1 MTKTERY
8 REALS
13 KLEDW
18 DSFLLEESGLPGR
31 RANIELGRAVA
42 AALCEPALLRDG
54 EQVKRVLEIL
64 DHITNSIPDVEDR
77 RSDEFKALRKGLGYC
92 WSVAVA
98 AAPEEGKRMM
108 ERWFSSDDKDVLW
121 VMKENLRKKRL
132 ARMGAEWVEEGKA
145 RLGM

>member
-42 AALCEPALLRDG
+42 EEGDRELFQRYFSFDAEKAPTNSPEEFLAFCGVLGLG
-54 EQVKRVLEIL
+54 RVLAEGQHEVL
-64 DHITNSIPDVEDR
+64 ETLR
-77 RSDEFKALRKGLGYC
+77 RCASD
-92 WSVAVA
+92 
-98 AAPEEGKRMM
+98 PQ
-108 ERWFSSDDKDVLW
+108 
-121 VMKENLRKKRL
+121 
-132 ARMGAEWVEEGKA
+132 
-145 RLGM
+145 